1 MGLKHMPLLLFSSLL
16 SAWHKTKLWVVFLFH
31 VTFWEVYVTE
41 NVMGDSRDVY
51 VSHIVKPV
59 ISGNV

>member
-1 MGLKHMPLLLFSSLL
+1 MPLLLFSSLL
-16 SAWHKTKLWVVFLFH
+16 STWQKTTLWVVFLFH
-31 VTFWEVYVTE
+31 MPSWEVYITE